1 MIKVSV
7 FKQEDCYQMI
17 EIKGH
22 ALYDDYGK
30 DIVCSA
36 VSSIVTTSING
47 ILSLDEEA
55 LSYEV
60 LKDGLLIHKIKPDS
74 TTQILLN
81 NMINLLQELAQSY
94 PNNVKIK

>member
-7 FKQEDCYQMI
+7 QKPKDNYQTIQI
-17 EIKGH
+17 EGH

>member
-17 EIKGH
+17 QIKGH

-55 LSYEV
+55 LCYEI
-60 LKDGLLIHKIKPDS
+60 LDDGLLIQKIQTDRM
-74 TTQILLN
+74 TQTLLT
-81 NMINLLQELAQSY
+81 NMINLLTELAQSY
-94 PNNVKIK
+94 PKNIEIK